1 MRAQTGAADLLFCD
15 GLVYVRGGVPVI
27 CVKLFDH
34 TAPRRASISIIDSSP
49 ILSTAWNCPR
59 PLAHD
64 LKRFE
69 AHALEGHVFRLD
81 EMNEAR
87 AAVRYENAVIERKA
101 VIDILMQPLAWRR
114 AFDMQVGAVFH
125 MLTRWMSSYGY
136 PGALPHAENL
146 KSTAPILFSAS
157 SNSELRPSI
166 NAISMMRSL
175 EAFISWCEENE
186 TSMTKCRGEYLA
198 VCTES
203 RK

>member
-1 MRAQTGAADLLFCD
+1 
-15 GLVYVRGGVPVI
+15 VI

-87 AAVRYENAVIERKA
+87 AAAGYENAVIERKA

-157 SNSELRPSI
+157 SNSELQPSI

-175 EAFISWCEENE
+175 EAFIS
-186 TSMTKCRGEYLA
+186 
-198 VCTES
+198 
-203 RK
+203 